1 MKAMRGLVS
10 VVDDDVSMRESLPD
24 LMRQLGFEAQAFSSA
39 EEFLAS
45 NHASQ
50 TRCLIVDVGLPRMSG
65 LELVAELTRRGQRI
79 STIFI
84 TAQND
89 RALRAQI
96 LAQGAIACLE
106 KPFTEPALL
115 EAIAIAV
122 KTENGAQRR
131 EGCSEDKGHEHQD

>member
-1 MKAMRGLVS
+1 MKVVRPLVS

-45 NHASQ
+45 SQASK
-50 TRCLIVDVGLPRMSG
+50 THCLIVDVGLPRMSG
-65 LELVAELTRRGQRI
+65 LELLAELTRRGQRI

-84 TAQND
+84 TAQTD

-96 LAQGAIACLE
+96 LTQGAIACLE
-106 KPFTEPALL
+106 KPFTETALL
-115 EAIAIAV
+115 EAIAAAV
-122 KTENGAQRR
+122 EAGNGARHH
-131 EGCSEDKGHEHQD
+131 EGYSEDKDHEHQD

>member
-1 MKAMRGLVS
+1 MKAMRPLVS
-10 VVDDDVSMRESLPD
+10 VVDDDVSMRESLPE

-45 NHASQ
+45 HHATQ
-50 TRCLIVDVGLPRMSG
+50 TRFLIVDVGLPRMSG
-65 LELVAELTRRGQRI
+65 LELLAELTRRGQRI

-106 KPFTEPALL
+106 KPFSETALL
-115 EAIAIAV
+115 EAIATAV
-122 KTENGAQRR
+122 KTENGAQHR
-131 EGCSEDKGHEHQD
+131 EGYSEDKGHEHQD

>member
-1 MKAMRGLVS
+1 MRGLVS

-84 TAQND
+84 TA
-89 RALRAQI
+89 RAGCHCLPREAFHRAGS
-96 LAQGAIACLE
+96 A
-106 KPFTEPALL
+106 
-115 EAIAIAV
+115 
-122 KTENGAQRR
+122 R
-131 EGCSEDKGHEHQD
+131 GHCDCG